1 MEATEST
8 SWQSRL
14 EANRA
19 ALAQLA
25 NSFGEEAGLG
35 RPIAE
40 AVGGMISPDFDNGDF
55 AQAITD
61 RHTSETLIAL
71 LDSNREQVERALE
84 RLQAGRYGFCED
96 CEEAIAP
103 ERLAFRPEATRCVGC
118 QGRRDRMMR
127 RAS

>member
-1 MEATEST
+1 MEIEAS
-8 SWQSRL
+8 SWQNRL

-25 NSFGEEAGLG
+25 TSFEEEAGLR
-35 RPIAE
+35 RPIQE
-40 AVGGMISPDFDNGDF
+40 SIGGVISTDFDNGDF
-55 AQAITD
+55 AQALTD

-96 CEEAIAP
+96 CEEQIAP

-118 QGRRDRMMR
+118 QGRRDRLMR

>member
-1 MEATEST
+1 MELEST
-8 SWQSRL
+8 GWQSRL

-19 ALAQLA
+19 QLAQLA
-25 NSFGEEAGLG
+25 SSFEEEAGLR
-35 RPIAE
+35 RPLHE
-40 AVGGMISPDFDNGDF
+40 AVGGVISTDFDNGDF
-55 AQAITD
+55 AQALTD

-84 RLQAGRYGFCED
+84 RLQAGRYGYCED
-96 CEEAIAP
+96 CEHEIAP

-118 QGRRDRMMR
+118 QGRNDRLMR

>member
-1 MEATEST
+1 MELESS
-8 SWQSRL
+8 SWQGRL

-19 ALAQLA
+19 QLAQLA
-25 NSFGEEAGLG
+25 SSFEEEAGLR
-35 RPIAE
+35 RPLQD
-40 AVGGMISPDFDNGDF
+40 AVGGVFSTDFDNGDF
-55 AQAITD
+55 AQALTD

-71 LDSNREQVERALE
+71 IDSNREQVERALE

-96 CEEAIAP
+96 CDQQIAP

-118 QGRRDRMMR
+118 QGRRDRHLQ

>member
-1 MEATEST
+1 MEATESNR
-8 SWQSRL
+8 WQNRL

-25 NSFGEEAGLG
+25 TSFGEEAGLN
-35 RPIAE
+35 RPLAD
-40 AVGGMISPDFDNGDF
+40 AVGGVISHDFDNGDF

-96 CEEAIAP
+96 CEEQIAQ

-118 QGRRDRMMR
+118 QGRRDRLMQ